1 MSAAEP
7 TAAGAGPPSHR
18 TTVAAEWVDYNGHMS
33 EAFYVLV
40 FGHATDGV
48 LEHIGLGPEGREHSG
63 CSVYTVEAH
72 VRYLQEVGLGA
83 PLTVRTRVV
92 GVGAK
97 TLHLAHEMVS
107 GEELVATEE
116 VLGLHVDQ
124 QAGATTPFDA
134 AVAERAAALV
144 EAPPSWCG
152 RRLG

>member
-1 MSAAEP
+1 MSAAES
-7 TAAGAGPPSHR
+7 AAAPPSHE

-40 FGHATDGV
+40 FGRATDRV
-48 LEHIGLGPEGREHSG
+48 LEHIGLGAEERERTG

-83 PLTVRTRVV
+83 ALQVRTRVV
-92 GVGAK
+92 GVGQK
-97 TLHLAHEMVS
+97 KLHLAHEMRS

-116 VLGLHVDQ
+116 ILGLHVDQ
-124 QAGATTPFDA
+124 RAGATTPFDA

-144 EAPPSWCG
+144 EDPPSWCG
-152 RRLG
+152 RRVG

>member
-7 TAAGAGPPSHR
+7 TAAGLPPHEAV
-18 TTVAAEWVDYNGHMS
+18 VAEEWVDYNGHMS

-40 FGHATDGV
+40 FGHATDQV
-48 LEHIGLGPEGREHSG
+48 LEQIGLGPQERERTG

-83 PLTVRTRVV
+83 PLQVRTRVV
-92 GVGAK
+92 GRGPK
-97 TLHLAHEMVS
+97 TLHLAHEMRS

-116 VLGLHVDQ
+116 ILGLHVDQ
-124 QAGATTPFDA
+124 QAGATTPFGA
-134 AVAERAAALV
+134 AVAERTAALA

-152 RRLG
+152 RRIG